1 VALGKLKPRDFYAS
15 KLASYEKEITSL
27 TDYHLM
33 NVMRLHLD
41 EHDIL
46 RGNLE
51 YLTKTRD
58 SSIRK
63 FYDLGG
69 K

>member
-1 VALGKLKPRDFYAS
+1 LN
-15 KLASYEKEITSL
+15 
-27 TDYHLM
+27 DYHLM
-33 NVMRLHLD
+33 NVMRLHVD

-46 RGNLE
+46 RGNLD
-51 YLTKTRD
+51 YLIKTRD

-63 FYDLGG
+63 FYELGS

>member
-1 VALGKLKPRDFYAS
+1 M
-15 KLASYEKEITSL
+15 

-63 FYDLGG
+63 FYELGG

>member
-1 VALGKLKPRDFYAS
+1 M
-15 KLASYEKEITSL
+15 

-33 NVMRLHLD
+33 NAMRLHLD